1 MSEEYYQSMK
11 KLNYHSDMVLRTPTL
26 TSGERILMMAN
37 RDPMNSFNYIL
48 SVANPKGKKDTNNC
62 LDELRQKSQQEHFD
76 YSRGGRFKWSFWST
90 TIISFD

>member
-62 LDELRQKSQQEHFD
+62 LDELHQKA
-76 YSRGGRFKWSFWST
+76 SRNISIFHEVEGLNGLFGPQ
-90 TIISFD
+90 TIIS

>member
-48 SVANPKGKKDTNNC
+48 RVANPKGKKDTNNC
-62 LDELRQKSQQEHFD
+62 LDELHQKA
-76 YSRGGRFKWSFWST
+76 SRNISIFHEVEGLNGLFGPQ
-90 TIISFD
+90 TIIS